1 MHVLNCT
8 VPKDTPKIYETC
20 SVLKEVNLCWGCL
33 NRIHLYNT
41 VILYGCETWCRALRE
56 EKGLRV
62 FGNRVLRKICG
73 SRREE
78 KPRDWSGLLNGKLP
92 DL

>member
-1 MHVLNCT
+1 M
-8 VPKDTPKIYETC
+8 PKDTTKIYETC
-20 SVLKEVNLCWGCL
+20 SVLKEGNLCWGCL
-33 NRIHLYNT
+33 NRIHLHNT
-41 VILYGCETWCRALRE
+41 VILYGCETWCRALKE

-78 KPRDWSGLLNGKLP
+78 IPGERSGLRYGKLH